1 MDPNGLSRPG
11 SSSSMVFTLP
21 PCINSCQASVRPTN
35 VFSAPEVPT
44 TPKKKRTIYG
54 DRYCITFMDNLLIF
68 TDSFQIERVLIYKQ
82 VSVFSKVQIPLHQS
96 HGESTVQ
103 EKLTLKEVT
112 SPVYCTYVQ
121 MRRRMIFIAH

>member
-11 SSSSMVFTLP
+11 SSSSMVLSLYASTH
-21 PCINSCQASVRPTN
+21 CQASVRPTN
-35 VFSAPEVPT
+35 VFAAPEVPT

-54 DRYCITFMDNLLIF
+54 DRYFIAVMDNLLIF
-68 TDSFQIERVLIYKQ
+68 ADSFRIERVLIYKQ

-103 EKLTLKEVT
+103 EKSTLKEVT
-112 SPVYCTYVQ
+112 SQVYYTYLQ
-121 MRRRMIFIAH
+121 MRRRIVFIEH